1 MPVKIGQIIEIA
13 LQLANFPVELFL
25 KLKTNRQMNSLDFSL
40 PTFYRS
46 FRIILTALVLVFPLL
61 LAGCAT
67 IGHEFPA
74 GQVSTIKIGETT
86 QNDIYTTFGAPWRT
100 GIDNGMKT
108 WTYGHY
114 RYSLFNEGS
123 TEDLVIKFD
132 SRGVVSSYV
141 FNTSKR
147 AQ

>member
-1 MPVKIGQIIEIA
+1 MRFHDCSPVRRCGI
-13 LQLANFPVELFL
+13 LQNAA
-25 KLKTNRQMNSLDFSL
+25 R
-40 PTFYRS
+40 
-46 FRIILTALVLVFPLL
+46 LTAMLVFLSVS
-61 LAGCAT
+61 GCAS

-74 GQVSTIKIGETT
+74 GQVSTIRIGQTT

-114 RYSLFNEGS
+114 RYSLFSEGE

-132 SRGVVSSYV
+132 NRGVVASYV
-141 FNTSKR
+141 FNTTKRSK
-147 AQ
+147 